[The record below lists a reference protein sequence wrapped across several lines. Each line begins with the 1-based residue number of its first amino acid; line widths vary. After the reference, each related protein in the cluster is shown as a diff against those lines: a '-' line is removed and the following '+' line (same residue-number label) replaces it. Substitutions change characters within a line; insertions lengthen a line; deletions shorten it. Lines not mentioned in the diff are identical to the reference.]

1 MATKKYLDENG
12 LAYYHSKIKEF
23 LNGKVD
29 IEAGKG
35 LSTNDY
41 TNADKTKLENMPAI
55 TTVGENLDLT
65 DGVLSAT
72 DTTYSDFIGAS
83 SSTSGESGLVPAP
96 LAGDESK
103 YLSGD
108 GLWKTITPYSLP
120 IASSTTL
127 GGVKIGTDLSIDQ
140 SGVLTTNLA
149 TVASTGSYSDL
160 LDKPTIPVV
169 PTNVS
174 AFTNDAGYQT
184 SSQVSS
190 AIEMETQNR
199 EAADN
204 NLQSQIDG
212 ITASSDVKDIVGT
225 YAELQ
230 DYDTSTLGDNDIIK
244 VLQDESHS
252 NETTYYRWSTST
264 ETFTLIGEEG
274 PYYTKSQT
282 DTLLNAK
289 ANISSLSTVA
299 TTGSYSDLT
308 NTPSIPTKTSDLTND
323 SDFVSD
329 ANYVH
334 TDNNFTTTLKNKLDG
349 IAAGAEVNVQANWTQ
364 TDTSADD
371 YIKNKPTIPA
381 AQVNSD
387 WNASSGVA
395 QILNKPNLA
404 TVATTGSY
412 NDLSNTPTKVSDFT
426 NDAGYQTASDVATAI
441 SGKQDTLVSGT
452 NIKTL
457 NNASLLGSG
466 NVSIPVIT
474 VDSALSTT
482 STSPVQNKVINT
494 ALGGKVDGFTL
505 SFAGNWTGGV
515 HAVNFVTV
523 DYSTANSE
531 NGVFIKFSVSNS
543 HGNGEAG
550 RFLQDVILNVK
561 YTGQVVGT
569 IYRYFAVPESLSP
582 ESEYYLVRDFGDIFW
597 TVDTTNKIVKFYIL
611 MHQYSYT
618 YETPYFRLNRST
630 GGTITQHTGVGCEE
644 YSTGTKY
651 WATVYDLDET
661 TDIALST
668 TSTNPVQNKVISA
681 ALNAKANTSSL
692 AAVAT
697 SGDYDDLTDKPGE
710 VYYATCSTGK
720 SVLAK
725 VASTAAG
732 NFRLA
737 TGVVVFVGFD
747 EKSSVSPSTLNVDG
761 TGDKPIATIMQSTG
775 TYNIWDNK
783 EVVGFVYDGTRYV
796 CFGRKTASTSSYGI
810 TYLTTSATADYEY
823 TSATPQSINLL
834 AQNMLAGVGVYS
846 TTSTYAVGDKCRR
859 GYNIY
864 KCKTAITTPEAWNAS
879 HWTVLDPIQKQID
892 DLEARIAALEGR
904 S

>member
-41 TNADKTKLENMPAI
+41 TDADKAKLEDMPAI

-65 DGVLSAT
+65 NGVLSAT
-72 DTTYSDFIGAS
+72 DTTYSAGLGLDLAGTTFSVDTTEIQEKLTAGENITIDGSTISATDTTYSDFTGAS
-83 SSTSGESGLVPAP
+83 SSAAGASGLVPAP

-120 IASSTTL
+120 IASTTTL
-127 GGVKIGTDLSIDQ
+127 GGVKIGNDLSIDS

-149 TVASTGSYSDL
+149 TVASTGSYTDL
-160 LDKPTIPVV
+160 LDKPTIPTV

-184 SSQVSS
+184 ASQVSS
-190 AIEMETQNR
+190 AVEMETQNR

-230 DYDTSTLGDNDIIK
+230 NYDTSTLGDNDIIK

-264 ETFTLIGEEG
+264 EVFTLIGEEG

-308 NTPSIPTKTSDLTND
+308 NKPSIPTKTSDLTND
-323 SDFVSD
+323 SNFVSD
-329 ANYVH
+329 ASYVH
-334 TDNNFTTTLKNKLDG
+334 TDNNFTSALKTKLDG

-364 TDTSADD
+364 ADTSADD

-404 TVATTGSY
+404 TVATSGSY
-412 NDLSNTPTKVSDFT
+412 NDLSNKPT
-426 NDAGYQTASDVATAI
+426 
-441 SGKQDTLVSGT
+441 
-452 NIKTL
+452 
-457 NNASLLGSG
+457 
-466 NVSIPVIT
+466 IPPAIT
-474 VDSALSTT
+474 VDSSMSST
-482 STSPVQNKVINT
+482 STNPVQNRVINK
-494 ALGGKVDGFTL
+494 ALAGKVDGFTK
-505 SFAGNWTGGV
+505 SFAGAWTGGV

-550 RFLQDVILNVK
+550 RFLEDVILNVK

-597 TVDTTNKIVKFYIL
+597 TVDTTNKLVKFYIL

-661 TDIALST
+661 TDTALST

-692 AAVAT
+692 ATVAT
-697 SGDYDDLTDKPGE
+697 SGEYTDLTDKPSE
-710 VYYATCSTGK
+710 VFYATSSTGMSDNNK
-720 SVLAK
+720 I
-725 VASTAAG
+725 ASTAAG

-737 TGVVVFVGFD
+737 TGVVVFVGFN
-747 EKSSVSPSTLNVDG
+747 EKSASSPATLNVDG
-761 TGDKPIATIMQSTG
+761 TGAKPIATIMQATG
-775 TYNIWDNK
+775 TYNIWDGK
-783 EVVGFVYDGTRYV
+783 EVVGFCYDGTRYV
-796 CFGRKTASTSSYGI
+796 CFGRNTASTSSYGLA
-810 TYLTTSATADYEY
+810 YYTTSATQNIEY
-823 TSATPQSINLL
+823 TAATPKSINQL
-834 AQNMLAGVGVYS
+834 AENMIAGAPVYS
-846 TTSTYAVGDKCRR
+846 TSSTYAVGDKCRR
-859 GYNIY
+859 GYYIY

-879 HWTVLDPIQKQID
+879 HWTALDPIQKQID
-892 DLEARIAALEGR
+892 DLEARIQALEGG

>member
-12 LAYYHSKIKEF
+12 LAYYHARIKEF
-23 LNGKVD
+23 LNDKVD
-29 IEAGKG
+29 VEAGKG

-41 TNADKTKLENMPAI
+41 TNADKAKLEDMLAI
-55 TTVGENLDLT
+55 TSVGENLDLT

-72 DTTYSDFIGAS
+72 DTTYSDFTGAS
-83 SSTSGESGLVPAP
+83 SSASGESGLVPAP

-230 DYDTSTLGDNDIIK
+230 DYDTSALGDNDIIK
-244 VLQDESHS
+244 VLQDEAHS

-264 ETFTLIGEEG
+264 DTFTLIGEEG

-289 ANISSLSTVA
+289 ANISSLATVA

-308 NTPSIPTKTSDLTND
+308 NKPSIPTKTSDLTND
-323 SDFVSD
+323 SNFVSD
-329 ANYVH
+329 ASYVH
-334 TDNNFTTTLKNKLDG
+334 TDNNFTSALKTKLDG

-371 YIKNKPTIPA
+371 YIKNKPTIPPA
-381 AQVNSD
+381 
-387 WNASSGVA
+387 
-395 QILNKPNLA
+395 
-404 TVATTGSY
+404 
-412 NDLSNTPTKVSDFT
+412 
-426 NDAGYQTASDVATAI
+426 
-441 SGKQDTLVSGT
+441 
-452 NIKTL
+452 
-457 NNASLLGSG
+457 
-466 NVSIPVIT
+466 IT

-482 STSPVQNKVINT
+482 STSPVQNKVI
-494 ALGGKVDGFTL
+494 
-505 SFAGNWTGGV
+505 
-515 HAVNFVTV
+515 
-523 DYSTANSE
+523 
-531 NGVFIKFSVSNS
+531 
-543 HGNGEAG
+543 
-550 RFLQDVILNVK
+550 
-561 YTGQVVGT
+561 
-569 IYRYFAVPESLSP
+569 
-582 ESEYYLVRDFGDIFW
+582 
-597 TVDTTNKIVKFYIL
+597 
-611 MHQYSYT
+611 
-618 YETPYFRLNRST
+618 
-630 GGTITQHTGVGCEE
+630 
-644 YSTGTKY
+644 
-651 WATVYDLDET
+651 
-661 TDIALST
+661 
-668 TSTNPVQNKVISA
+668 SA
-681 ALNAKANTSSL
+681 ALNAKANSADL
-692 AAVAT
+692 ATVAT
-697 SGDYDDLTDKPGE
+697 SGSYNDLLDTPIIPPETKLIAGDNITLTEAVDLPSGYTQVEYVTMPSGSYIDTGILENNFTNPKIVTTFRMDNPGDLDWFGGGTSGIIWNVAPGALYLRWGSTNARNLSFASGSSALDLLFTTFHKLESSGTTTFTVKVDDKIIGTSSSGFEGFSSGQTIRINRSSRPF
-710 VYYATCSTGK
+710 
-720 SVLAK
+720 
-725 VASTAAG
+725 VASATWKSFKIYNDDTLLFDGVPCINPSNVVGMFDTVSQTFFGNKGSGSFVAG
-732 NFRLA
+732 N
-737 TGVVVFVGFD
+737 V
-747 EKSSVSPSTLNVDG
+747 VDG
-761 TGDKPIATIMQSTG
+761 TVIST
-775 TYNIWDNK
+775 N
-783 EVVGFVYDGTRYV
+783 VPA
-796 CFGRKTASTSSYGI
+796 ASTSSYGLA
-810 TYLTTSATADYEY
+810 YYTTSATQDIEY
-823 TSATPQSINLL
+823 TAATPKSINQL
-834 AQNMLAGVGVYS
+834 AENMIAGAPVYS
-846 TTSTYAVGDKCRR
+846 TSSTYAVGDKCRR
-859 GYNIY
+859 GYSIY

-879 HWTVLDPIQKQID
+879 HWTALDPIQKQID
-892 DLEARIAALEGR
+892 DLEARIAALEGG